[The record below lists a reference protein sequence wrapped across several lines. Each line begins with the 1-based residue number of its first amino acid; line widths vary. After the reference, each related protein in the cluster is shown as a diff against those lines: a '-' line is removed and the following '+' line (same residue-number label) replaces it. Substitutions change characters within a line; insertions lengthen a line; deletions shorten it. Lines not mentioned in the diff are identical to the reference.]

1 MAPRSHGS
9 DEEYRAMTTPT
20 ASQLVNGVS
29 ILTFIDQTTGVAV
42 LTGDLH
48 SGVRGVI
55 RTHAWIRRA
64 RCVGR

>member
-1 MAPRSHGS
+1 
-9 DEEYRAMTTPT
+9 MTTPT